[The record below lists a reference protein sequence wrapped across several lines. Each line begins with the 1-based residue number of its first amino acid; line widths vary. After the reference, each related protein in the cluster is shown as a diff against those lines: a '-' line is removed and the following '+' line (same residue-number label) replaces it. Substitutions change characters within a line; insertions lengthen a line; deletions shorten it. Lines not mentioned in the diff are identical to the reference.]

1 MINRRKPNI
10 VYRLLLLRP
19 GLQCPPRRARKVE
32 TLGRQNSAAGGSSVC
47 ANGIGKSESRPVSDR
62 LPGLSLP
69 RTAVFIQ
76 HEIRDYRCLT
86 IVRLSEA
93 V

>member
-1 MINRRKPNI
+1 
-10 VYRLLLLRP
+10 
-19 GLQCPPRRARKVE
+19 
-32 TLGRQNSAAGGSSVC
+32 
-47 ANGIGKSESRPVSDR
+47 
-62 LPGLSLP
+62 LPH
-69 RTAVFIQ
+69 TAVFIQ